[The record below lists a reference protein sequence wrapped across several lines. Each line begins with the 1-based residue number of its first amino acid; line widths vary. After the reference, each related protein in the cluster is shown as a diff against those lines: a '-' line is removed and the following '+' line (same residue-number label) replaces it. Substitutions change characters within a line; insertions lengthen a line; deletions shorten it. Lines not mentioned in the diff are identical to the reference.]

1 MAILATIG
9 TALGTALP
17 VIGKVASKALP
28 VLKTVGKTALNGGK
42 KLFQSALLGNSTSD
56 YTPTSL
62 FTKQLLG
69 GSGGLSSSAP
79 FVPNNSN
86 VDFSQYGQLSPNTQ
100 QYLTRYM

>member
-17 VIGKVASKALP
+17 VIGKVATKALP

-42 KLFQSALLGNSTSD
+42 KLFQSALLGNSTSE

-69 GSGGLSSSAP
+69 SGGGLSSSIP
-79 FVPNNSN
+79 FTPNNSN